1 MDHEENDMKKL
12 FQAIYK
18 PVVVSPEFKDELLK
32 QLTTEVNTKTEV
44 LAIPLWKR
52 PKLWVAIAAV
62 LVVAAI
68 GYGIWL
74 PLTSAPTIIPPN
86 MTPVTPSAT
95 PPAASPVTPPLT
107 TPTPT
112 PATTLPTPTP
122 LTPIPSAVATG
133 ILEVR
138 VTDAPTEHE
147 VSTIE
152 LTIANIAVH
161 KADGKN
167 GWFEIIKGPDT
178 FDLLKLLE
186 DEEVLGEKEIDA
198 GHYTQIRLDVKTVE
212 ANIDGEDRDDI
223 VLPSGKLK
231 IVGSFDINADK
242 KTILTLDFD
251 AEESLVFAGN
261 GKVIFK
267 PVIKLIITEED

>member
-1 MDHEENDMKKL
+1 MDHEENAMKKL
-12 FQAIYK
+12 FQVIYK
-18 PVVVSPEFKDELLK
+18 PVAASPEFKDELLK
-32 QLTTEVNTKTEV
+32 QLTTEVGAKTEA
-44 LAIPLWKR
+44 LAIPLWR
-52 PKLWVAIAAV
+52 QPKLWVAIATV

-74 PLTSAPTIIPPN
+74 PLTSAPTITPPN

-112 PATTLPTPTP
+112 PIPATTLP
-122 LTPIPSAVATG
+122 SVVATG

-138 VTDAPTEHE
+138 VTDAPTEHK

-152 LTIANIAVH
+152 LTIANIEVH
-161 KADGKN
+161 KADGED
-167 GWFEIIKGPDT
+167 GWITIIEGPET
-178 FDLLKLLE
+178 FDLLELFE

-198 GHYTQIRLDVKTVE
+198 GHYTQIRLDVETIE

-231 IVGSFDINADK
+231 IVGSFDINPDK

-261 GKVIFK
+261 DKGFFK